1 MSDLL
6 GRHLKGARIRHG
18 QLDGGERQDSQQG
31 TATAGQMGRPRGPR
45 PVAHAE
51 DKTHSNMDQNHEEF
65 QDGSWSL
72 RDTRGLQ
79 GQERSKSRQRDPP
92 EPRYTA

>member
-31 TATAGQMGRPRGPR
+31 TGPR